1 MQLIPAIDIM
11 GGSVVRLTKGDPASR
26 KGYDMSPLTAAL
38 EWQAQ
43 GAEYI
48 HIIDLDAALG
58 KTPNTGII
66 KEIAS
71 KLDAPIQVGGGIQS
85 FEKAA
90 RLLDQGIDRVILG
103 SMAIKKPEETLKL
116 IESYGPDRVVIA
128 LDHRDRL
135 ITIQGWQENTEE
147 RLDDVMAKYTKS
159 GFDWFL
165 VTNVD
170 TDGMFTGP
178 DVETLGRITAKGSII
193 ASGGISGL
201 SDLAQLNGIGVKA
214 VVVGK
219 ALYEGR
225 FTVVDALRT
234 IREAVEC

>member
-48 HIIDLDAALG
+48 HIIDLDAALR

-71 KLDAPIQVGGGIQS
+71 KLDVPIQVGGGIQS

-128 LDHRDRL
+128 LDHRDGL
-135 ITIQGWQENTEE
+135 ITIQGWQETTEE

-201 SDLAQLNGIGVKA
+201 SDLTQLNGIGVKA

>member
-58 KTPNTGII
+58 KTPNTGMI

-71 KLDAPIQVGGGIQS
+71 KLDVPIQVGGGIQS

-103 SMAIKKPEETLKL
+103 SMAIKKP
-116 IESYGPDRVVIA
+116 
-128 LDHRDRL
+128 
-135 ITIQGWQENTEE
+135 
-147 RLDDVMAKYTKS
+147 
-159 GFDWFL
+159 
-165 VTNVD
+165 
-170 TDGMFTGP
+170 
-178 DVETLGRITAKGSII
+178 
-193 ASGGISGL
+193 
-201 SDLAQLNGIGVKA
+201 
-214 VVVGK
+214 
-219 ALYEGR
+219 
-225 FTVVDALRT
+225 
-234 IREAVEC
+234 

>member
-58 KTPNTGII
+58 KTPNTGMI

-71 KLDAPIQVGGGIQS
+71 KLDVPIQVGGGIQS

-128 LDHRDRL
+128 LDHRDGL
-135 ITIQGWQENTEE
+135 ITIQGWQETTEE

-201 SDLAQLNGIGVKA
+201 SDLTQLNGIGVKA

>member
-58 KTPNTGII
+58 KTPNTGMI

-71 KLDAPIQVGGGIQS
+71 KLDVPIQVGGGIQS

-128 LDHRDRL
+128 LDHRDGL

-201 SDLAQLNGIGVKA
+201 SDLTQLNGIGVKA

>member
-1 MQLIPAIDIM
+1 MQLIPAIDII

-26 KGYDMSPLTAAL
+26 KGYDMRPLTAAL

-58 KTPNTGII
+58 KTPNTGMI

-71 KLDAPIQVGGGIQS
+71 KLDVPIQVGGGIQS

-116 IESYGPDRVVIA
+116 IEFYGPDRVVIA
-128 LDHRDRL
+128 LDHRDGL
-135 ITIQGWQENTEE
+135 ITIQGWQETTEE

-178 DVETLGRITAKGSII
+178 DVETLGRLTAKGSII

-201 SDLAQLNGIGVKA
+201 SDLTQLNGIGVKA